1 MPVTVYT
8 YQDFLETTNLPTFII
23 DTINAHK
30 ATEAYRIAL
39 DADAYDRQENTTI
52 NGYARMLYNF
62 GVSTDP
68 DTGERVGKASKVEDK
83 NASNNKIASN
93 FFNRLNTQRVQY
105 SMGNGISFVQPDED
119 ADSDKTKEA
128 LGPNADH
135 VLSEAAYYACI
146 HGVSFVFWNYDRLH
160 EFTLTEFAPLYDENT
175 GALRAG
181 VRFWQLDSTR
191 PLNATLYTEDGYS
204 NWRQDS
210 NSKLSPLDRDGEFAE
225 TEVRIPYKE
234 TTGYIPADD
243 ELVIMGGE
251 NYGTLPI
258 VPMWTS
264 RLKQST
270 LIGMKSAIDAYDL
283 VKSGFANDLQD
294 CATVFWI
301 VKNAGGM
308 SQSELAEFRDRLR
321 LEHIAKVDGFD
332 GADAQPYTQEI
343 PHAARTAL
351 LKELRDGI
359 YEDFGALD
367 VHTVAAGATNDH
379 IDAAYQP
386 MDENASDFEYWVG
399 ECIGQILNLA
409 GIEDTP
415 VFTRNRIS
423 NQLEQVQMVVQE
435 AQWLDQATILRKL
448 PNIRPD
454 EVAAILQRMDD
465 EDMARFSIAPAEPD
479 ETAPT
484 GGGEPAPVI

>member
-1 MPVTVYT
+1 MSVTVYT
-8 YQDFLETTNLPTFII
+8 YQDFLEATDLRTFII
-23 DTINAHK
+23 DAINAHK
-30 ATEAYRIAL
+30 STEAYRIAL

-62 GVSTDP
+62 GIETNP
-68 DTGERVGKASKVEDK
+68 ETGEKVGKAAHVEDRA
-83 NASNNKIASN
+83 ASNNRIASN

-105 SMGNGISFVQPDED
+105 SMGNGVSFVQPDED
-119 ADSDKTKEA
+119 EPEDKVKQA
-128 LGPNADH
+128 MGPNADH

-146 HGVSFVFWNYDRLH
+146 HGVSFVFWNYDRLYS
-160 EFTLTEFAPLYDENT
+160 FKFTEFAPLYDENT

-191 PLNATLYTEDGYS
+191 PLNATLYAEDGYS
-204 NWRQDS
+204 NWRQDRDY
-210 NSKLSPLDRDGEFAE
+210 KLSPLDRNGEFADA
-225 TEVRIPYKE
+225 EVRIPYKE

-308 SQSELAEFRDRLR
+308 SQAELAEFRDRLR
-321 LEHIAKVDGFD
+321 FEHIAKVDGFD
-332 GADAQPYTQEI
+332 GADAQPYTQDI
-343 PHAARTAL
+343 PHAARVEL
-351 LKELRDGI
+351 LKELREGI

-386 MDENASDFEYWVG
+386 MDENAGDFEYWVG
-399 ECIGQILNLA
+399 ECIIQILKLI

-415 VFTRNRIS
+415 IFSRNRIS
-423 NQLEQVQMVVQE
+423 NQMEQVQMVVQE
-435 AQWLDQATILRKL
+435 AQWLDTPTILRKL

-454 EVAAILQRMDD
+454 EVAAILQRMDA
-465 EDMARFSIAPAEPD
+465 EDMARFSIAPTEPV
-479 ETAPT
+479 EPEEPPT
-484 GGGEPAPVI
+484 EPVE